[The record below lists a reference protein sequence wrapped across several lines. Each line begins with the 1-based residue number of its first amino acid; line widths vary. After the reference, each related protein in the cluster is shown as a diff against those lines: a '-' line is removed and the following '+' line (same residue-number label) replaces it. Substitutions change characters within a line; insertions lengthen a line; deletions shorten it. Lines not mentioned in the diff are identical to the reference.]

1 VATTL
6 QGLFSSARSPV
17 GCTVL
22 SFIASLPTSPERAGL
37 PKDKRHFHC
46 LKHSLG
52 VSLVEANVNLA
63 IIKQALSHKFI
74 ASTAV
79 YTVPTD

>member
-1 VATTL
+1 V
-6 QGLFSSARSPV
+6 
-17 GCTVL
+17 
-22 SFIASLPTSPERAGL
+22 PTSWIAQ
-37 PKDKRHFHC
+37 DKRHFHC

-63 IIKQALSHKFI
+63 IIKQALGHKFI

-79 YTVPTD
+79 YTVPTDETTGKAVTAALASMF